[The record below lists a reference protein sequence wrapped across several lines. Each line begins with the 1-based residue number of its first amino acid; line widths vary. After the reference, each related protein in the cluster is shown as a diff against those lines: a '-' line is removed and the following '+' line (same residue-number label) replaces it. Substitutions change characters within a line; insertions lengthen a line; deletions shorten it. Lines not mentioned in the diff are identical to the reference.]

1 MKILNY
7 EIRKVNEKKKD
18 IIEVN
23 KYEKKLI
30 NKCLQYS
37 MTNFERMWSLIQSFH
52 HVRQESLVG
61 DFVECGVWKGGNI
74 ILLKKL
80 IEQFN
85 LKKNIYG
92 FDTFEGMVEPSFYDV
107 NYNNK
112 SAKKM
117 FDEHK
122 KKDIGF
128 AMCSLDD
135 VKRNIK
141 KNTKPDNIFLIKGK
155 VENTL
160 KNKKKLPKKI
170 SILRLDTDFYE
181 STKIQLEI
189 LFPRLVKGG
198 VLIVDDYGFWKGAK
212 KAVDEYFC
220 DYRQFMHYVDHSCRL
235 LIKK

>member
-7 EIRKVNEKKKD
+7 EIRKINEKKKD

-92 FDTFEGMVEPSFYDV
+92 FDTF
-107 NYNNK
+107 
-112 SAKKM
+112 
-117 FDEHK
+117 
-122 KKDIGF
+122 
-128 AMCSLDD
+128 
-135 VKRNIK
+135 
-141 KNTKPDNIFLIKGK
+141 
-155 VENTL
+155 
-160 KNKKKLPKKI
+160 
-170 SILRLDTDFYE
+170 
-181 STKIQLEI
+181 
-189 LFPRLVKGG
+189 
-198 VLIVDDYGFWKGAK
+198 
-212 KAVDEYFC
+212 
-220 DYRQFMHYVDHSCRL
+220 
-235 LIKK
+235 

>member
-80 IEQFN
+80 IEKFN
-85 LKKNIYG
+85 FKKNIYG

-128 AMCSLDD
+128 DMCSLDD

-141 KNTKPDNIFLIKGK
+141 KNTKTDNIFLIKGK

-181 STKIQLEI
+181 STKIELEI